1 MTGKELVDY
10 KGLKALGIRYS
21 KVHLGR
27 LEEIATF
34 PKSFKLA
41 EHRNSPRVSGCSA
54 KSSSGLMPVQPLDS
68 RSSE

>member
-27 LEEIATF
+27 LEETATF
-34 PKSFKLA
+34 PKSFT
-41 EHRNSPRVSGCSA
+41 SPTSRCC
-54 KSSSGLMPVQPLDS
+54 KSKCLRL
-68 RSSE
+68 

>member
-27 LEEIATF
+27 LEEMTMF
-34 PKSFKLA
+34 PRSFKLA
-41 EHRNSPRVSGCSA
+41 DHRNSPRVWKLCEVFEWIDA
-54 KSSSGLMPVQPLDS
+54 RAATRPPKL
-68 RSSE
+68 

>member
-27 LEEIATF
+27 LEEKAKF
-34 PKSFKLA
+34 PMSFKLA
-41 EHRNSPRVSGCSA
+41 EHRNSPRVWKLCEIFEWI
-54 KSSSGLMPVQPLDS
+54 DS
-68 RSSE
+68 RVATRLPTTL

>member
-27 LEEIATF
+27 LEAAARF
-34 PKSFKLA
+34 PYSFKL
-41 EHRNSPRVSGCSA
+41 EDYRNSPRVWKLGEIFEWIDGRA
-54 KSSSGLMPVQPLDS
+54 ATRQPKL
-68 RSSE
+68 